1 MGIFSECNYTKTEM
15 VGAFD
20 KYGFYW
26 CGLQGVLVVLYKPFM
41 LGLWEVYMFV
51 WLESL
56 FIGSYIYHSDV
67 IASVQLCYE
76 SSEIIQ
82 SACTYYSPFII
93 HTI

>member
-1 MGIFSECNYTKTEM
+1 MDSPPN
-15 VGAFD
+15 D
-20 KYGFYW
+20 KYCFTG
-26 CGLQGVLVVLYKPFM
+26 
-41 LGLWEVYMFV
+41 GLWEVPVVPYKPFAWLVRGKFV

-67 IASVQLCYE
+67 IAGTQLYYK
-76 SSEIIQ
+76 SSKIIQ

>member
-1 MGIFSECNYTKTEM
+1 
-15 VGAFD
+15 
-20 KYGFYW
+20 
-26 CGLQGVLVVLYKPFM
+26 
-41 LGLWEVYMFV
+41 MFV

-67 IASVQLCYE
+67 IAGMQLCYK

-82 SACTYYSPFII
+82 SACTYYLPFII